1 MNGWRLSLLLLG
13 VAVFLT
19 GCSKGG
25 SSLNTVPVKGR
36 VTLDGAPLPG
46 ATVTFSPKT
55 PEGRTAAG
63 MTNENGEFVLTTIR
77 AGDGAV
83 PGEYGVA
90 ITKPVATAG
99 PVEDPRARGGAL
111 TPEQMAQ
118 IREQAKA
125 KAGAEAGSAI
135 PKKYTSPA
143 TSGFTVT
150 VKPGEKNEFTFE
162 LKSQ

>member
-1 MNGWRLSLLLLG
+1 MVRKQLWIVALG
-13 VAVFLT
+13 ILVLA
-19 GCSKGG
+19 GCSSGG
-25 SSLNTVPVKGR
+25 SKLNTVPVKGR

-90 ITKPVATAG
+90 ITKAVAAAG
-99 PVEDPRARGGAL
+99 PVEDPRARGGAFS
-111 TPEQMAQ
+111 PEEMAR
-118 IREQAKA
+118 IREQATAAA
-125 KAGAEAGSAI
+125 KGGAASAV
-135 PKKYTSPA
+135 PQRYASPA
-143 TSGFTVT
+143 TSGFTAT
-150 VKPGEKNEFTFE
+150 VKAGQTNEFTFE
-162 LKSQ
+162 LKSH

>member
-1 MNGWRLSLLLLG
+1 MIGRRFSWLLLG
-13 VAVFLT
+13 AAVFLA
-19 GCSKGG
+19 GCPKGG
-25 SSLNTVPVKGR
+25 SSLGTVPVRGR

-46 ATVTFSPKT
+46 ATVTFSPKS

-63 MTNENGEFVLTTIR
+63 MTNENGEFILTTIR

-90 ITKPVATAG
+90 ITKPVATG
-99 PVEDPRARGGAL
+99 PVEDPRVRGGAL

-125 KAGAEAGSAI
+125 KAGAEGGSAI

-143 TSGFTVT
+143 TSGLTAT
-150 VKPGEKNEFTFE
+150 VKRGDKNEFTFD